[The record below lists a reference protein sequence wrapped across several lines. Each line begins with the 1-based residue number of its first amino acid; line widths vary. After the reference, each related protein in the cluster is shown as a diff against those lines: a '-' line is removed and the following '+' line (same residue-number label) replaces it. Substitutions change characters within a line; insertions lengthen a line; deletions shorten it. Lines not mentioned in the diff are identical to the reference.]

1 MAPKDASWTTVFSTS
16 CALFLLTTAGGGC
29 PQGRLVP
36 HRPLFS
42 KRPLFLLNPTR
53 LPSVAQVAVAPK
65 DASYVKDDFY
75 TTFIRPA
82 APCFCSTLQVAV
94 APKDASYVKDD
105 FFDQLSCDTLERL
118 HLQEEGGETCC
129 SQSLQVFLAV
139 NFRVFLAVNKLCLVC
154 MGWLGAAAAGGGRR
168 AAVACCAASALEAGR

>member
-42 KRPLFLLNPTR
+42 KRSLFLLNPTR
-53 LPSVAQVAVAPK
+53 LPSVA
-65 DASYVKDDFY
+65 
-75 TTFIRPA
+75 
-82 APCFCSTLQVAV
+82 QVAV

-139 NFRVFLAVNKLCLVC
+139 NKLCTVC

-168 AAVACCAASALEAGR
+168 AAVACCRGQCAGGGAVRPARIRLRLPPGCLSAGRQPWGTIGSHPARCVFMADQ